1 MLKIGFGMERARQLS
16 PGFRVLISVAILALT
31 GCGDFFVPPDNS
43 GGGGGGTGTARVYV
57 ANATTGSIAGFTIGT
72 DKLTAV
78 PNSPVSLGFAPVA
91 AVVSPNNAYLY
102 VASSSSI
109 NVYAINSDGSLTAK
123 QNGALISVASLDVS
137 PDGQWLFGLDRIQN
151 ALDEFKIDASSGGI
165 TPFATPG
172 YDALTGTILPAA
184 VKVSP
189 LGNLVFCALG
199 TGGERVFTLDTT
211 TGNLSYS
218 QGLALGTSTTS
229 DNALA
234 VDSTGSY
241 LYIARSGTN
250 GGLAVYTIGAG
261 GVLNSIAGSPF
272 AAGGGPSSV
281 TLDKTGKYIYVAN
294 KTDSTLSGY
303 SIGTGSALTAI
314 SGSPF
319 GSGQQVNALGIDPG
333 GTYLLAGANNGG
345 PDLSMYSFDA
355 TTAGKLNLS
364 TSIATDTDPAGVT
377 AIAITH

>member
-1 MLKIGFGMERARQLS
+1 MLKIGFGMERARQLY
-16 PGFRVLISVAILALT
+16 PGFRALVSVAIVALT
-31 GCGDFFVPPDNS
+31 GCGGFFVPPDNS

-78 PNSPVSLGFAPVA
+78 PNSPMSLGFAPLA

-123 QNGALISVASLDVS
+123 NNGALISVASLDVS
-137 PDGQWLFGLDRIQN
+137 PDGKWLFGLDLIQN
-151 ALDEFKIDASSGGI
+151 ALDEFQIDSSTGGI
-165 TPFATPG
+165 TPVATPG
-172 YDALTGTILPAA
+172 YDALTGTILPSM

-189 LGNLVFCALG
+189 LGNYVFCALG
-199 TGGERVFTLDTT
+199 TGGDRVFSLDTATGNLTYVQGLSLDTT
-211 TGNLSYS
+211 
-218 QGLALGTSTTS
+218 TTS

-234 VDSTGSY
+234 VDSTGLY

-250 GGLAVYTIGAG
+250 GGLAVYTIKAG

-272 AAGGGPSSV
+272 AAGGRPSAV
-281 TLDKTGKYIYVAN
+281 ALDKTGKYIYVAN
-294 KTDSTLSGY
+294 RTDSTLSAY
-303 SIGTGSALTAI
+303 SVGTGSALTAI

-319 GSGQQVNALGIDPG
+319 GGGQQVNSLGVDPG
-333 GTYLLAGANNGG
+333 GTYLLAGASNGS
-345 PDLSMYSFDA
+345 PDLSMYGFDA
-355 TTAGKLNLS
+355 TTAGKLNLA
-364 TSIATDTDPAGVT
+364 TSVATETDPAGVV
-377 AIAITH
+377 AIAVTH